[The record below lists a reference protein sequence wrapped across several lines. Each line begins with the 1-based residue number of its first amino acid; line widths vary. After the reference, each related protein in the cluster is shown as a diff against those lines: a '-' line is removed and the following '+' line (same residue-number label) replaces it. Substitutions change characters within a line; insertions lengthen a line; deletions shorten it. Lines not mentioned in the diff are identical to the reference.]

1 MLRLERNVVL
11 LNGSIDHCTCPN
23 RVAILVGL
31 LTPSKSNVLD
41 DRNSRKN
48 TDASKEV
55 ESLGGQKKAEEE
67 RCSKGVRVQINILPR
82 QEGMACGDIICQAI
96 PKTN

>member
-1 MLRLERNVVL
+1 MLRMERNVVL

-31 LTPSKSNVLD
+31 LTPTKSNVLD

-55 ESLGGQKKAEEE
+55 ESLGGKKKQKK
-67 RCSKGVRVQINILPR
+67 KDVQK
-82 QEGMACGDIICQAI
+82 EYEY
-96 PKTN
+96 K

>member
-1 MLRLERNVVL
+1 MLWPERNVFV

-31 LTPSKSNVLD
+31 LTPTKSYVLD

-55 ESLGGQKKAEEE
+55 ESLGRKKKQKK
-67 RCSKGVRVQINILPR
+67 KDVQK
-82 QEGMACGDIICQAI
+82 EYEY
-96 PKTN
+96 K